1 MKRSILLCAAL
12 LAACGPG
19 ADDENAG
26 TPPEQP
32 AVEKGATFP
41 ADTALEGT
49 PVIGVVPEVRQRV
62 DNAQADMAERARQAE
77 EQARQAGGETAQP

>member
-1 MKRSILLCAAL
+1 MKRSILLCAVL
-12 LAACGPG
+12 VAACGPG

-32 AVEKGATFP
+32 AVEKGATMP

-49 PVIGVVPEVRQRV
+49 PVGGVVPAVEERV
-62 DNAQADMAERARQAE
+62 NQAEDAMAERARQAE
-77 EQARQAGGETAQP
+77 EQARQAETGTSQP